1 MIPNRFNSRAL
12 SIKDLL
18 LPPES
23 ATQQQ
28 LNVVSPGS
36 TEEAIVTRSTD
47 PEEVNTSPSANVADA
62 KRIPCQWD
70 FSGSTAAARKRKYQA
85 QASQRHRDQIK
96 QKQSL
101 MANVAAYSGEVDK
114 LSYLVSQ
121 QRAQLHMLNNFK
133 ELVWAKDTDRALAF
147 LGRHPQVL
155 PIYVLELQHRL
166 IPSIAAPVRFSY
178 LASMPWSNPC
188 MDFEVQ
194 FYDGTAGQV
203 RWQVKVPLRLQAAPD
218 FQIQE
223 EEEKAEFAKSLLPTV
238 EWVFFESLNIAKENS
253 MQLVPDR
260 MNTSLVIL
268 ENAVF

>member
-47 PEEVNTSPSANVADA
+47 PEEVNTSPSANVADV

-85 QASQRHRDQIK
+85 RASQRHRDQIK

-101 MANVAAYSGEVDK
+101 MADVAAYSGEVDK

-133 ELVWAKDTDRALAF
+133 EFVWAKDTDRALAF
-147 LGRHPQVL
+147 LGHHPQPL
-155 PIYVLELQHRL
+155 LLDSHTYR
-166 IPSIAAPVRFSY
+166 SIKHFVRYCGSY

-194 FYDGTAGQV
+194 YNDGTAGQV

-238 EWVFFESLNIAKENS
+238 EWAFFESLNIAKENS
-253 MQLVPDR
+253 MRLVSDR

-268 ENAVF
+268 ENAVV